1 MFPNSLLSIELKED
15 IKKLTTKITFKI
27 QHLGNF
33 LDGPV
38 AKNPPCN
45 AGDSGSTPGQET
57 KISHA
62 RKQLESE
69 SVTTTEW
76 KHSRAGSPQ
85 QEKPA
90 HCNKDPVQP
99 NIEK

>member
-62 RKQLESE
+62 RKQLSLCTATRE
-69 SVTTTEW
+69 
-76 KHSRAGSPQ
+76 
-85 QEKPA
+85 
-90 HCNKDPVQP
+90 
-99 NIEK
+99 